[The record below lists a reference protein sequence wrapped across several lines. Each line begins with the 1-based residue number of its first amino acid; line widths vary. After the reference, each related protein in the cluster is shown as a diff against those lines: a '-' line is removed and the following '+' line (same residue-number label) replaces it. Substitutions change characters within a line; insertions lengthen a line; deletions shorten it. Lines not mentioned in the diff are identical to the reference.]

1 LVNKLSEYTF
11 SSFFETWR
19 YFVRSLL
26 ALALAASLV
35 GAASPAA
42 AASTQEA
49 VASPYVKVGYFTQ
62 WGIYRRNFL
71 VKNVQTSGMADK
83 LTHINYAFANV
94 GADGKCFEANQ
105 TGVGDAWADY
115 QKRFKASESVDGV
128 GDPYDTP
135 LAGNF
140 NQLRKLKA
148 MHPGLKVQLSI
159 GGWTWS
165 KYLSDAALTPESRQA
180 MVASCIDLFIKG
192 NLPLIGTSIQGG
204 PGSAYGVFDG
214 FDLDWEWPASE
225 GNTGNVVRPEDKANF
240 VALLAEFRSQLDA
253 YGTQVGRAFSLTAFL
268 PADPA
273 KIDAG
278 IDPAVFNY
286 LDFGTVQGY
295 DLHGA
300 WEPISN
306 HQSQLYSPPADPA
319 PQRYSGDQAIRYYL
333 AQGAPAN
340 KLVLG
345 IPYYGRGWTGVS
357 STNNGL
363 YQTST
368 GPARGTYEDGV
379 DDYKKVIAK
388 NGPTFYDPVAGAVW
402 KLSGSNF
409 WSYDDPRSIAQ
420 KTAYVKTNGLG
431 GTMVWSLDGDTA
443 SAELT
448 TAIYTGLA

>member
-1 LVNKLSEYTF
+1 MRAV
-11 SSFFETWR
+11 
-19 YFVRSLL
+19 L
-26 ALALAASLV
+26 ALVLAASLTGV
-35 GAASPAA
+35 ASPAA
-42 AASTQEA
+42 ASTSDPALAAS
-49 VASPYVKVGYFTQ
+49 YVKVGYFTQ
-62 WGIYRRNFL
+62 WGIYRRNFT
-71 VKNVQTSGMADK
+71 VKNVHTSGMADK

-94 GADGKCFEANQ
+94 GADGKCFEANEA
-105 TGVGDAWADY
+105 GVGDAWADY

-128 GDPYDTP
+128 GDAYNTP

-148 MHPGLKVQLSI
+148 LHPGLKVQLSI
-159 GGWTWS
+159 GGWSWS
-165 KYLSDAALTPESRQA
+165 KYLSDAALTPSSRQA
-180 MVASCIDLFIKG
+180 MVASCIDMFLKG
-192 NLPLIGTSIQGG
+192 NLPLIGTSTQGG
-204 PGSAYGVFDG
+204 PASAYGVFDG
-214 FDLDWEWPASE
+214 FDIDWEWPASD

-240 VALLAEFRSQLDA
+240 LALLAEFRTQLTA
-253 YGTQVGRAFSLTAFL
+253 YGTQVGRTFSLTAFL

-278 IDPAVFNY
+278 IDPAVFGY
-286 LDFGTVQGY
+286 LDFATVQGY

-300 WEPISN
+300 YEPVTN
-306 HQSQLYSPPADPA
+306 HQGQLYSPAADPA
-319 PQRYSGDQAIRYYL
+319 PQRYSADQALQHYR

-345 IPYYGRGWTGVS
+345 IPYYGRGWAGVA

-368 GPARGTYEDGV
+368 GPARGTYEDGI

-388 NGPTFYDPVAGAVW
+388 SGPTFYDPVAGAVW
-402 KLSGSNF
+402 KLSGSTF

-420 KTAYVKTNGLG
+420 KTAYVKANGLG

-443 SAELT
+443 GGELT
-448 TAIYTGLA
+448 SAISTGLA

>member
-1 LVNKLSEYTF
+1 LV
-11 SSFFETWR
+11 
-19 YFVRSLL
+19 
-26 ALALAASLV
+26 ALAVAGSLAGIV
-35 GAASPAA
+35 TPAA
-42 AASTQEA
+42 AAGSTQEFA
-49 VASPYVKVGYFTQ
+49 AASSYVKVGYFTQ
-62 WGIYRRNFL
+62 WGIYRRNFT
-71 VKNVQTSGMADK
+71 VKNVHTSGMADK

-105 TGVGDAWADY
+105 AGVGDAWADY

-165 KYLSDAALTPESRQA
+165 KYLSDAALTPASRQA
-180 MVASCIDLFIKG
+180 MVASCIDMFLKG

-204 PGSAYGVFDG
+204 PGSGYGVFDG
-214 FDLDWEWPASE
+214 FDIDWEWPASE
-225 GNTGNVVRPEDKANF
+225 GNVGNVVRPEDKANF
-240 VALLAEFRSQLDA
+240 VALLAEFRSQLTA
-253 YGTQVGRAFSLTAFL
+253 YGAQVGRTFSLTAFL

-278 IDPAVFNY
+278 IDVPNVMSS
-286 LDFGTVQGY
+286 LDFATVQGY

-306 HQSQLYSPPADPA
+306 HQGQLYSPAADPA
-319 PQRYSGDQAIRYYL
+319 PQRYSADQAIQYYL
-333 AQGAPAN
+333 AHGAPAA

-345 IPYYGRGWTGVS
+345 IPYYGRGWAGVS

-368 GPARGTYEDGV
+368 GPARGTYEDGI

-388 NGPTFYDPVAGAVW
+388 NGTVFHDPAAGAAW
-402 KLSGSNF
+402 KLSGSSF
-409 WSYDDPRSIAQ
+409 WSYDDPTTIAQ
-420 KTAYVKTNGLG
+420 KTAYVKATGLG

-443 SAELT
+443 TGELT
-448 TAIYTGLA
+448 TAIHTGLA